1 MSETVKMF
9 TLSTCGHCKAAKQ
22 FLGDHGVVYLFTDV
36 DLLTGESRTAAIAE
50 VRKVNPACS
59 FPTILVG
66 SRIIVGFNEKAIRE
80 ALGL

>member
-1 MSETVKMF
+1 MPETIKMY

-22 FLGDHGVVYLFTDV
+22 FLGDQGVVFLFTDV
-36 DLLTGESRTAAIAE
+36 DLLSGAERTAAIEE

-66 SRIIVGFNEKAIRE
+66 SRTIVGFNEKAIRE